1 MKKTLHAFTLGLLLG
16 GGPAFGLDVDARV
29 EGPLM
34 KKERVI
40 QMLREKV
47 DGAVAQVPDV
57 GQGGNHRLFAR
68 VVSQHVGPGSRFLYF
83 VDIQLQRRV
92 VDRETGRIYWP
103 WAQAATSW
111 GTVPSETE
119 LVEAIEEL
127 LAQRVNSWTPD

>member
-1 MKKTLHAFTLGLLLG
+1 MRKFLEMLSLGLLLG
-16 GGPAFGLDVDARV
+16 GEAAFALTIDAHV

-34 KKERVI
+34 RKSRVI
-40 QMLREKV
+40 ELLGERL
-47 DGAVAQVPDV
+47 DGPIAAVPDV

-92 VDRETGRIYWP
+92 VDRETGRVYWP
-103 WAQAATSW
+103 WTQAATSW

-119 LVEAIEEL
+119 LREAIEEL
-127 LAQRVNSWTPD
+127 MKQRVKGWTPD